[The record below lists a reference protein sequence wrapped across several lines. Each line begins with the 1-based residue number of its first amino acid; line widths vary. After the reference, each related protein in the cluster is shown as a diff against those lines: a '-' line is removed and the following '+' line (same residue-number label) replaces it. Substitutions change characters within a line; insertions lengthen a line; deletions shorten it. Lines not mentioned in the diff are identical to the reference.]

1 MDSISTVPTLL
12 RKTVIP
18 TRSGGAFSP
27 GVQRK
32 DSGKFSTQ
40 QSHRNAIPVFFLGDR
55 SNQLLPFSFG
65 FALQEGSLFQFVKS
79 VLQLFLR
86 IHHDGAVPRYG
97 LLQRLS
103 GHQ

>member
-1 MDSISTVPTLL
+1 MPALL

-18 TRSGGAFSP
+18 TGAAAFFASA
-27 GVQRK
+27 QRK
-32 DSGKFSTQ
+32 DRGKDSTQ
-40 QSHRNAIPVFFLGDR
+40 PSHRNAIPLG
-55 SNQLLPFSFG
+55 SEQHTLLPFSFG

-86 IHHDGAVPRYG
+86 VHHDGAVPRYG